1 MLRQTPQAIPS
12 GAVPGRVT
20 ATASGATAATPSGA
34 SAAAVS
40 GPAQLPLRQVPQ
52 PLQSSQARQAA
63 ILAGLKATEP
73 ASERTKNAVRAAMDA
88 KKKQTRWYKLQ
99 ETVPQEINILGEQVR
114 LFADKQFKGRAGAA
128 SFQREYFPE
137 ANEERLKFA
146 RSVFAAVFGPKS
158 KFSLETPLY
167 PCDPAERDILKE
179 GLVRRFYGLR
189 AALLEL
195 MDQEDIKILEKK
207 EGYEHLM
214 RLKQLI
220 ETMDKIYEESNGA
233 CIDNYDPAS
242 GRLSVPMDELE
253 EKGLRNLL
261 RQFVFLVLQGSQP
274 LENWKQRQAMDPV
287 DLLERLKE
295 QDITDAEMAQY
306 LEERTK
312 TGYTDVPVFLH
323 NLLQEIQ
330 SKDVGTALAMDAEFK
345 AVYEQLKGILDANAE
360 GNTGRPE
367 KIGKID
373 GMSEPYR
380 NKLIKLIILFQEFYQ
395 ESTAAL
401 TKAQADL
408 ADCEKQAGASK
419 TALDN
424 KEKDI
429 KGLQTLQEKQEDELR
444 KLMSQLEGAIGSSAS
459 AGTPPDKLLSE
470 ISALTTQLIK
480 LRADAEALRAEKEK
494 AATEAATASG
504 RVEGARV
511 AEAKARGDVETM
523 RAEVARMNRE
533 KEGLRAGLAAQ
544 NAALEQLGREKAAAE
559 EGLRKCTE
567 QMRASA
573 TELAGL
579 RRQQEGMKAEQARQI
594 TELQGQLTTRIAQF
608 TQGHRTEL
616 AAKHAEVTGAR
627 EQINAATARHAE
639 LERLRDEL
647 QANRTG
653 AERRA
658 TDAEARLTAIQG
670 QLAELQGTQRTSA
683 DQLRIAA
690 QERAALQAEID
701 RLKAAATKGDADA
714 AENLAEKQ
722 AELAAASAQVVELNK
737 TAERDKAQIADLNAQ
752 TRILESTID
761 NSKREQELLGARLAA
776 ADTKVAEM
784 ERAQEQL
791 RQQLQTAQADFTRQ
805 LEGARQELAA
815 KERDHTM
822 AIGALQAQQA
832 TALLQKQAEY
842 DQKFAAEQA
851 RLNGLIAAEKE
862 KFNVAERAYNE
873 QKATLEAQIQKL
885 NGDIAAQKTAY
896 DAELA
901 KQKLEFDA
909 RLKTKQD
916 ELDKANRDKAEL
928 EANLRAAREEIT
940 ARNSEIQRL
949 TETVIPNLEREIE
962 ELNRQIAALEKNNQS
977 LRKVLDEKLA
987 ELIQTNKELD
997 EMTELKEEAEAT
1009 IVELEGDLQR
1019 CNEKVEEFERQV
1031 VRLKD
1036 QLTASETAYAE
1047 LREGAKAEQQRLTEQ
1062 LTQNQTAL
1070 ESVQKELE
1078 TEKGTSASL
1087 NSTRVAL
1094 EKERERIKAELA
1106 KATKD
1111 LAASEAAR
1119 AAILLERDTLAA
1131 SATTEHQKLATESQ
1145 QERTGLLAKVLELA
1159 QAIQADDNAKIE
1171 TIVSGNPAFT
1181 QIYNNMRGIQQVLR
1195 PDSILVCYMR
1205 FFVDYFIRT
1214 LFFSGE
1220 MLDQRRQTYSFLKKK
1235 ARDFLNR
1242 QGDDPSTD
1250 WKRYLEEA
1258 LPEMFDLLK
1267 AAETPR
1273 MDKKP
1278 ANETRQEIR
1287 ANLQK
1292 FLLNKFEIGQAQ
1304 AITEFFVGSF
1314 PASAALAKKALLKRV
1329 SYPLFFA
1336 FYLAL
1341 AQQYLNVISA
1351 KLAEYKCPIP
1361 KFLQVSLPQPTGEP
1375 RFEPEEGSPAAPVV
1389 SEAPTR
1395 EPISTSDD
1403 VLAPAENLFGTPTA
1417 RVVAS
1422 TPGLADD
1429 YATLGLTEG
1438 VPLNRVVLAF
1448 RKAAY
1453 AVHPKRTDKFI
1464 PDRAPFMKILG
1475 AYMRIRASMLKKPA
1489 PTEEEINRVAE
1500 DLPAAAVAPAA
1511 AAPAEPVAEP
1521 EPPAVAPGR
1530 RTRTQRKRNAVKAQ
1544 GAEAFT
1550 SGEDRPKSKKGES
1563 RSQRRKTQRKKKGF
1577 NNAARAAAAATT

>member
-1 MLRQTPQAIPS
+1 MVRQTPQAIPS

-40 GPAQLPLRQVPQ
+40 GPTQLPLRQVPQ

-73 ASERTKNAVRAAMDA
+73 ASDRTKNAVRAAMDA

-167 PCDPAERDILKE
+167 PCDPAERDVLKE

-189 AALLEL
+189 ASLLEL

-207 EGYEHLM
+207 EAYEHLM

-345 AVYEQLKGILDANAE
+345 AVYDQLKGILHANAE

-380 NKLIKLIILFQEFYQ
+380 DKLIKLINLFQEFYQ

-408 ADCEKQAGASK
+408 ADCEKQAAASK

-429 KGLQTLQEKQEDELR
+429 KGLQTLQENQEDELR
-444 KLMSQLEGAIGSSAS
+444 KLMSQLEGAIGSGAS
-459 AGTPPDKLLSE
+459 AGTPPEKLLSE
-470 ISALTTQLIK
+470 IQALTQQLIK
-480 LRADAEALRAEKEK
+480 LRADAETLRAEKEK

-511 AEAKARGDVETM
+511 AEAKARGEVEDMKTK
-523 RAEVARMNRE
+523 VATLERQNRT
-533 KEGLRAGLAAQ
+533 
-544 NAALEQLGREKAAAE
+544 LETTLMGQHQELQKLQQEKATAE
-559 EGLRKCTE
+559 EGLRRCSEEMK
-567 QMRASA
+567 RSA
-573 TELAGL
+573 VELAAL

-737 TAERDKAQIADLNAQ
+737 TAERDRAEIVRLQATQANLDAQIKAFDEQKADLN
-752 TRILESTID
+752 TRI
-761 NSKREQELLGARLAA
+761 AA
-776 ADTKVAEM
+776 ADTKVADM

-805 LEGARQELAA
+805 LAESRDKLAA
-815 KERDHTM
+815 EEGKHTA
-822 AIGALQAQQA
+822 AIGALKAEQLA
-832 TALLQKQAEY
+832 ALAQKQAEY

-916 ELDKANRDKAEL
+916 ELDKANREKAEL
-928 EANLRAAREEIT
+928 QANLDASRREVAARDLEIQQLRNEIEKLEEIIESK
-940 ARNSEIQRL
+940 NQLIVKMQGNIDEL
-949 TETVIPNLEREIE
+949 KTEVGNLNAEVT
-962 ELNRQIAALEKNNQS
+962 ELHQELE
-977 LRKVLDEKLA
+977 
-987 ELIQTNKELD
+987 
-997 EMTELKEEAEAT
+997 EMTGLKEAAEAR
-1009 IVELEGDLQR
+1009 IVELEGDLRR
-1019 CNEKVEEFERQV
+1019 CNETVEEFERQV

-1047 LREGAKAEQQRLTEQ
+1047 LRDGAKAEQQRLTEQ

-1087 NSTRVAL
+1087 ESTRVAL
-1094 EKERERIKAELA
+1094 VKEQERIKADLA
-1106 KATKD
+1106 KAKRD

-1131 SATTEHQKLATESQ
+1131 SAAAKHQEQATESQ

-1273 MDKKP
+1273 MEKKP

-1287 ANLQK
+1287 TNLQK
-1292 FLLNKFEIGQAQ
+1292 FLLNKFEVGQAQ
-1304 AITEFFVGSF
+1304 AIAEFFVGSF
-1314 PASAALAKKALLKRV
+1314 PASSALAKKALLKRV

-1341 AQQYLNVISA
+1341 AQQYLNVIST

-1375 RFEPEEGSPAAPVV
+1375 RFEPEEGSPTAPVI

-1500 DLPAAAVAPAA
+1500 DLPAVAVAPAA
-1511 AAPAEPVAEP
+1511 APVEPVVEP
-1521 EPPAVAPGR
+1521 APQQPLSKSAKKRAYLTRKGARNAKSGATRPEITEGNSSSKKRRTKRKRKAFNAAVA
-1530 RTRTQRKRNAVKAQ
+1530 
-1544 GAEAFT
+1544 
-1550 SGEDRPKSKKGES
+1550 
-1563 RSQRRKTQRKKKGF
+1563 
-1577 NNAARAAAAATT
+1577 AT